1 MSELC
6 HESQA
11 LRRLQS
17 VTLTVETRQAKP
29 EHSWTQGVVALLAS
43 SPLEFFHVSSLGGEL
58 HDGGLDDQFCADIVA
73 AHGARLR
80 RFSVHRLRMG
90 PATVR
95 DVCTRCPRLE
105 QLFVVL
111 DRSDLVS
118 PARVALPRLT
128 LTRRG
133 MQDDLAACLA
143 LAPCLRAV
151 HVNRPMGPDADVD
164 EMPVVPRSEV
174 LELVRRCRH
183 PTLRQ
188 IGFNTRVHQVCC
200 FCIVVGRY

>member
-58 HDGGLDDQFCADIVA
+58 HAGGLDDQFCADIVA

-95 DVCTRCPRLE
+95 DVCARCPRLE

-118 PARVALPRLT
+118 PARVALSRLM
-128 LTRRG
+128 LMRR
-133 MQDDLAACLA
+133 
-143 LAPCLRAV
+143 
-151 HVNRPMGPDADVD
+151 
-164 EMPVVPRSEV
+164 VVRT
-174 LELVRRCRH
+174 
-183 PTLRQ
+183 TLRRVSRWRRVSARCMS
-188 IGFNTRVHQVCC
+188 IGPWAPTPMWMRCPSCRGAKF
-200 FCIVVGRY
+200 